1 LPDDDAH
8 ARARGLGHDDP
19 RPAPVRPGCTRWRG
33 GSVEGA
39 QRERHRDRE
48 GILLLALDEDVRGR
62 QGHVLG
68 ENSGKKDHNF
78 QINGKKTS
86 VLKPGKSAKLTV
98 TFGKAG
104 SYSYSSTVADDAK
117 KGMKGTF
124 TAKDV
129 SAGKKVYGSTGCGAC
144 HTFKAAGTT
153 GKVGPNLDKS
163 KTSRSTIESVITK
176 GKGTMPS
183 YKGQL
188 TSKQIDDVSDFV
200 FYSRTG

>member
-1 LPDDDAH
+1 MT
-8 ARARGLGHDDP
+8 RMRGL
-19 RPAPVRPGCTRWRG
+19 AVSATT
-33 GSVEGA
+33 
-39 QRERHRDRE
+39 
-48 GILLLALDEDVRGR
+48 ILALLPFGPAALAAVEEASKAHNVSVTVTAKDYSFSLSTKTAAVGK
-62 QGHVLG
+62 VAFSVK
-68 ENSGKKDHNF
+68 NSGKKDHNF

-86 VLKPGKSAKLTV
+86 VLKPGKSATLTV